1 MPYDKG
7 PQDIP
12 IPDAVVHETEG
23 AIWDFLTLASGRL
36 SLETMEALSPA
47 LRRLE
52 DAAKALRNAQDP
64 RALK

>member
-7 PQDIP
+7 PHPVELSSD
-12 IPDAVVHETEG
+12 VVHETEG

-52 DAAKALRNAQDP
+52 AAAKALRNVQDP
-64 RALK
+64 RSVK